1 MAWGDPGSFDRAIDR
16 AVKGASVGGA
26 TGGLWT
32 LPAGGLGAIPGAI
45 LGGLAGAIGWDG
57 GGSSGKSSAA
67 EITAT
72 PEQQAA
78 FARERQLREDAVRQ
92 ARGMGGAA
100 ARDAAQQGALAYGG
114 AGMAPAGGGRLA
126 GLRDIGQGAE
136 TARQQ
141 AALEASIFEQE
152 ASPEAAKRRNIAE
165 LTQMIESLRAANRL
179 TPEAVRNLLP
189 LATSQESVD
198 FLNAQAASAPGMA
211 TAQSDLANF
220 GAYFGIGEGK

>member
-1 MAWGDPGSFDRAIDR
+1 
-16 AVKGASVGGA
+16 
-26 TGGLWT
+26 
-32 LPAGGLGAIPGAI
+32 
-45 LGGLAGAIGWDG
+45 
-57 GGSSGKSSAA
+57 
-67 EITAT
+67 
-72 PEQQAA
+72 
-78 FARERQLREDAVRQ
+78 
-92 ARGMGGAA
+92 
-100 ARDAAQQGALAYGG
+100 
-114 AGMAPAGGGRLA
+114 MAPAGGGRLA